1 MLWFCIVCGGST
13 AATSIIFIFFFLVL
27 PFGWLCFAVIS
38 SIPFIV
44 LVLLFVHGAFVCLLS
59 VQVLVLRLVAVSLE
73 EYIQISIG
81 EFRKSL
87 QLLYGFPDQNHISAC
102 LKINSRSFPHTK
114 WGLLSLSLRTVQ
126 NGASSC
132 KFAR

>member
-13 AATSIIFIFFFLVL
+13 AAASIIFIFFFLVL

-59 VQVLVLRLVAVSLE
+59 VQVLVLRLEAE
-73 EYIQISIG
+73 
-81 EFRKSL
+81 KS
-87 QLLYGFPDQNHISAC
+87 PDQNHISAC

-114 WGLLSLSLRTVQ
+114 WGLLSSSLRIVQ